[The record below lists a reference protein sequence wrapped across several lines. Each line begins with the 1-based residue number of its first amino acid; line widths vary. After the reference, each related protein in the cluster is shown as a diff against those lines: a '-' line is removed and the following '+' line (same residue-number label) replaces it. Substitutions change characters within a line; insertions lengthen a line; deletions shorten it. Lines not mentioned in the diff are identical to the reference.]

1 MSPTWKAWLTGALN
15 AGISGVAAALG
26 SVAAGITFKQGA
38 IVVGVSAVTSMVKW
52 MAQHPLP
59 GADAQ

>member
-1 MSPTWKAWLTGALN
+1 MNPTIKSWLIGALN

-26 SVAAGITFKQGA
+26 SFAAGVTFKQGA
-38 IVVGVSAVTSMVKW
+38 IIVGVAAVTSMIKW

-59 GADAQ
+59 GAPTE